1 MAASVI
7 LEQGIILIVMGDVAD
22 MEKAKRVC

>member
-1 MAASVI
+1 MAPSVI

-22 MEKAKRVC
+22 IEKAKRVR

>member
-22 MEKAKRVC
+22 IEKAKRVR